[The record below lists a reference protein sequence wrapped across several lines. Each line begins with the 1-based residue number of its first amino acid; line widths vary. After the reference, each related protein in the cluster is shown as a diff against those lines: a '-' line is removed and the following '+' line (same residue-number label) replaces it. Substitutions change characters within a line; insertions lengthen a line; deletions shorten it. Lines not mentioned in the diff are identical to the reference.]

1 MKIKIKEIV
10 GVLTLTI
17 IGFSACKK
25 PLYETE
31 PTSQDITYVFDKTD
45 SLGVQ
50 AKTFLADIYSY
61 LPNGY
66 NRIGTDVLDAAS
78 DDAISSSPASTIEYF
93 VNGRISAVSTVDN
106 SWENNY
112 KTIRK
117 ANIFLA
123 NIDVV
128 PLNQKGLKVYW
139 KSEARILRAIAY
151 FELIKRYGGVPLM
164 GDRVLGVND
173 NIQLAR
179 NSYAECVKYVVDECD
194 ALKTIARPDNTLAA
208 DEDYGRVT
216 QGVALAL
223 KARILLY
230 DASPLNNP
238 TNDLAKWAL
247 AAQAAKDVM
256 SLNIFSL
263 ASAYTTVFNTR
274 KNTEVILAFQR
285 AVNFDLETR
294 NAPIGYTATNAS
306 GSGYTSPTQ
315 ELVDAFDMS
324 NGRAISDP
332 ASGYN
337 AADPYTGRDPRFYN
351 TIFHNNAK
359 WLSGT
364 SATPAR
370 LVQTYDGG
378 LDKPGSAVNVQT
390 RTGYYM
396 RKFLNETFTTATV
409 YSNQTHN
416 FPIFRYAE
424 ILLSYAEA
432 MNEAADNAVN
442 RTEAFNQLKALRLRA
457 GIVIG
462 STAGYQHG
470 LKTTMTQAEMRE
482 AIRHER
488 RVEMAFEEQR
498 FWDIRRWKIA
508 ETVLNGT
515 LHGMQIIKNTNGTFS
530 YTRVNALNVSFD
542 ASKMYR
548 YPIAA
553 DEVNKNRNLTQNPGW

>member
-1 MKIKIKEIV
+1 MLGDMKIKIKEII
-10 GVLTLTI
+10 GALAILI

-31 PTSQDITYVFDKTD
+31 PTTQDISYTFDKTD

-50 AKTFLADIYSY
+50 AKAFLADIYAY

-66 NRIGTDVLDAAS
+66 NRIGNDVLDAGS
-78 DDAISSSPASTIEYF
+78 DDAISSSPSSTIEYF
-93 VNGRISAVSTVDN
+93 VNGRISAVATVDN
-106 SWENNY
+106 AWDNSY
-112 KTIRK
+112 RTIRK

-128 PLNQKGLKVYW
+128 PLNQKGLKTYW
-139 KSEARILRAIAY
+139 KAEARILRAIAY

-164 GDRVLGVND
+164 GDRVLGVDD
-173 NIQLAR
+173 NIELPR
-179 NSYAECVKYVVDECD
+179 NTYAECLKYVLDECE
-194 ALKTIARPDNTLAA
+194 ALKAIARPDNSLAA

-216 QGVALAL
+216 QGVVLAL

-238 TNDLAKWAL
+238 NNDLAKWAV

-256 SLNIFSL
+256 ALNIFSL
-263 ASAYTTVFNTR
+263 TTAYTSIFNTR
-274 KNTEVILAFQR
+274 KNTEVILAYQR
-285 AVNFDLETR
+285 AVTFDLETK
-294 NAPIGYTATNAS
+294 NAPVGYTATNAS

-324 NGRAISDP
+324 NGRAITDP

-351 TIFHNNAK
+351 TIIHNNAK
-359 WLSGT
+359 WLNR
-364 SATPAR
+364 A
-370 LVQTYDGG
+370 VQTYDGG
-378 LDKPGSAVNVQT
+378 LDKPGSTVNVQT

-396 RKFLNETFTTATV
+396 RKFLNETFVTGTV
-409 YSNQTHN
+409 YTNQTHN

-424 ILLSYAEA
+424 ILLNYAEA
-432 MNEAADNAVN
+432 MNEAADNAAN
-442 RTEAFNQLKALRLRA
+442 RTESFNQLKALRIRA
-457 GIVIG
+457 TIPAG
-462 STAGYQHG
+462 STAGYQYG

-508 ETVLNGT
+508 QTVLNGT
-515 LHGMQIIKNTNGTFS
+515 LHGMQIIKNTDGTFS
-530 YTRVNALNVSFD
+530 YTRYNALNVAFD
-542 ASKMYR
+542 ASKMYL

-553 DEVNKNRNLTQNPGW
+553 NEVNKNRNLKQNPGW